1 MPISQRSQIKI
12 GMYVAIVLKK
22 HQASGELTKGEVKT
36 ILTNSSFH
44 PHGIKVKLSD
54 GQVGRVQEILEDEE

>member
-1 MPISQRSQIKI
+1 MPISQRSQVKV

-22 HQASGELTKGEVKT
+22 DQASGELTEGEVKA

-44 PHGIKVKLSD
+44 SHGIKVKLTD
-54 GQVGRVQEILEDEE
+54 GQVGRVQEILDDDE

>member
-1 MPISQRSQIKI
+1 MPINQRSQVKI

-22 HQASGELTKGEVKT
+22 DQASGELTEGQVKA